1 MRTVV
6 LNNNNVL
13 KNGQNN
19 TLVYNFPT
27 TASFD
32 KSYVAVA
39 SVSMYYAWFNIA
51 AQYGNNVLSYTWTV
65 GSTSTTYYVGGTTFP
80 STAVAYIPD
89 GLYEVATLNQLLQ
102 YTMIG
107 NGHYLINSA
116 TSQNVYFLEI
126 VVNDARYRVQV
137 NTFNVP
143 VSLASLLPSVYTTP
157 TAFPGFPTAVT
168 SPAVYIPYDGIGKIL
183 GFDVSSP
190 VPYIPSVI
198 GGTPLAAGSSTLS
211 PSTPNIQPNSS
222 VLLSID
228 KVDNPYA
235 SPTSVVYSVTPSVAV
250 GTIIADKP
258 PQLLWNKLIKGQYS
272 QLRVTL
278 LGTDLSPLSIQD
290 GAMTII
296 LAIAEETEAIGV
308 FIPK

>member
-13 KNGQNN
+13 QNGQNN
-19 TLVYNFPT
+19 TLIYNFPT

-39 SVSMYYAWFNIA
+39 SVSMYYSWFNIA
-51 AQYGNNVLSYTWTV
+51 AKYANNVLSYTWTIGGV
-65 GSTSTTYYVGGTTFP
+65 STEYYVGGTTFP
-80 STAVAYIPD
+80 STALAYIPD

-116 TSQNVYFLEI
+116 TSQNVYFVEI
-126 VVNDARYRVQV
+126 IVNDARYRVQV

-143 VSLASLLPSVYTTP
+143 TALPAGYSAPGTFAGYP
-157 TAFPGFPTAVT
+157 TVVT
-168 SPAVYIPYDGIGKIL
+168 SPAVYIPSTGIGKIL
-183 GFDVSSP
+183 GFDVSAP
-190 VPYIPSVI
+190 VPYIPETT
-198 GGTPLAAGSSTLS
+198 GGVALAAGSSTLS

-222 VLLSID
+222 VLVSVD

-250 GTIIADKP
+250 GAIIADKP
-258 PQLLWNKLIKGQYS
+258 PQLLWNKLIRGQYS

-278 LGTDLSPLSIQD
+278 LGTDLSLLSIQD

-296 LAIAEETEAIGV
+296 LAIAEETEALGV